1 MNDTVYDARA
11 SSPATRAI
19 RRNLALGFVVVALV
33 VGGFGGWAATTE
45 LAGAVIGRGT
55 LVVDGSVK
63 RVQTRDGG
71 VVGNIEVRDGD
82 RVAAGALLVRLD
94 DTLTRTNLAIVE
106 DQMLHL
112 AAQRMRLLGER
123 DDAESLVVAD
133 ELLPARHGPAASS
146 AKADAL
152 VASEQ
157 ALFAA
162 RRDLA
167 AGQKRQ
173 LKARIAQIH
182 REIEGLAER
191 RDAKSE
197 ELSWN
202 ERELQSAEALRS
214 KNLATLGQV
223 AELSRLRARL
233 VGEHGQLVAEIA
245 RAEGRIAETELQI
258 MELDQTRQA
267 EAMAGLREIDA
278 QLAQLAE
285 QRIGALDR
293 LQRVEIRAPQAGIV
307 HDLTVHTVGGVV
319 APGETLMQIVPSAD
333 TLVVEMRLSPAD
345 IDHVQPGDAALLRLT
360 AFNQRTTPELS
371 GKVAGLSPD
380 VFVDETTAE
389 SWYKARI
396 ALDPTSVPRL
406 GSLKLVPG
414 MPVEVFVG
422 VGDRRA
428 LSYFLK
434 PLHDYFMRAFREE

>member
-1 MNDTVYDARA
+1 MNPTVPVERP

-19 RRNLALGFVVVALV
+19 RRNLALGFGVVALL

-45 LAGAVIGRGT
+45 LAGAVIGKGT

-71 VVGNIEVRDGD
+71 VVGSIEVRDGD
-82 RVAAGALLVRLD
+82 RVAAGDLLIRLD
-94 DTLTRTNLAIVE
+94 DTLTRANLAIVE
-106 DQMLHL
+106 DQILHL
-112 AAQRMRLLGER
+112 LAQRMRLVGER
-123 DDAESLVVAD
+123 DDAASLAVPD
-133 ELLPARHGPAASS
+133 ELQPGLPGPAASS
-146 AKADAL
+146 GKAAAL
-152 VASEQ
+152 VTSER

-173 LKARIAQIH
+173 LNARIAQIH
-182 REIEGLAER
+182 REIEGLGER

-258 MELDQTRQA
+258 MELDQTRQT
-267 EAMAGLREIDA
+267 EAMAGLREIESR
-278 QLAQLAE
+278 LAQLAE

-293 LQRVEIRAPQAGIV
+293 LQRIEIRAPQAGIV
-307 HDLTVHTVGGVV
+307 HDLAIQTVGGVV
-319 APGETLMQIVPSAD
+319 TPGETLMQIVPSAD
-333 TLVVEMRLSPAD
+333 ALVVEMRLSPND
-345 IDHVQPGDAALLRLT
+345 IDDVQPGETALLRLT
-360 AFNQRTTPELS
+360 TFSQHTTPELA
-371 GKVAGLSPD
+371 GKVARLSPD
-380 VFVDETTAE
+380 VFVDEATDV
-389 SWYKARI
+389 SWYKVRI
-396 ALDPTSVPRL
+396 ILDPASVSRL
-406 GSLKLVPG
+406 GPITLLPG
-414 MPVEVFVG
+414 MPVEVFLDTG
-422 VGDRRA
+422 SRRA
-428 LSYFLK
+428 LSYLLK
-434 PLHDYFMRAFREE
+434 PLRDHLMRAFRED

>member
-1 MNDTVYDARA
+1 MNPTVPAERP

-19 RRNLALGFVVVALV
+19 RRNLALGFGVVALL

-45 LAGAVIGRGT
+45 LAGAVIGKGT

-71 VVGNIEVRDGD
+71 VVGSIEVRDGD
-82 RVAAGALLVRLD
+82 RVAAGDLLIRLD
-94 DTLTRTNLAIVE
+94 DTLTRANLAIVE
-106 DQMLHL
+106 DQILHL
-112 AAQRMRLLGER
+112 LAQRMRLVGER
-123 DDAESLVVAD
+123 DDAASLTVPD
-133 ELLPARHGPAASS
+133 ELQPGLPGPAASS
-146 AKADAL
+146 GKAAAL
-152 VASEQ
+152 VTSEQ

-173 LKARIAQIH
+173 LNARIAQIH
-182 REIEGLAER
+182 REIEGLGER

-258 MELDQTRQA
+258 MELDQTRQT
-267 EAMAGLREIDA
+267 EAMAGLREIESR
-278 QLAQLAE
+278 LAQLAE

-293 LQRVEIRAPQAGIV
+293 LQRIEIRAPQAGIV
-307 HDLTVHTVGGVV
+307 HDLAIQTVGGVV
-319 APGETLMQIVPSAD
+319 TPGETLMQIVPSAD
-333 TLVVEMRLSPAD
+333 ALVVEMRLSPND
-345 IDHVQPGDAALLRLT
+345 IDDVQPGETALLRLT
-360 AFNQRTTPELS
+360 TFSQHTTPELA
-371 GKVAGLSPD
+371 GKVARLSPD
-380 VFVDETTAE
+380 VFVDEATDV
-389 SWYKARI
+389 SWYKVRI
-396 ALDPTSVPRL
+396 ILDPASVSRL
-406 GSLKLVPG
+406 GPITLLPG
-414 MPVEVFVG
+414 MPVEVFLDTG
-422 VGDRRA
+422 SRRA
-428 LSYFLK
+428 LSYLLK
-434 PLHDYFMRAFREE
+434 PLRDHLMRAFRED